1 MSDDVTDDV
10 TEDDS
15 LTAGA
20 AAAIAVTITLLA
32 AVPVGVVFGC
42 CGMWCLM
49 RSRGYKRVCTSSE
62 REKRGLGGEGDKT
75 GVIYEEPVAAV
86 ETTVFSITDNQ
97 AYGQVNTQLRNS

>member
-1 MSDDVTDDV
+1 MSNDVTD
-10 TEDDS
+10 DDS

-20 AAAIAVTITLLA
+20 AAAIAVTISVLVA
-32 AVPVGVVFGC
+32 IPVGVALGC

-49 RSRGYKRVCTSSE
+49 KSRVCKGGCISSE
-62 REKRGLGGEGDKT
+62 REKRELGGEGDKT
-75 GVIYEEPVAAV
+75 GVIYEEPVAPV